1 MAHCGFEGTAV
12 NDAFSHPLKALTV
25 WWRGPRITGSMA
37 PDLPVK
43 YADGARQHGT
53 VASIPLSEIKRASR
67 ESA

>member
-1 MAHCGFEGTAV
+1 
-12 NDAFSHPLKALTV
+12 
-25 WWRGPRITGSMA
+25 MA